1 MSGFYRYFARRLGLM
16 LFTVWA
22 ILTIIFVLFKL
33 LPGDP
38 AAIFIDSNFS
48 IQMLE
53 RQRALWGLDD
63 PIWLQYV
70 RYLRNMALFDFG
82 DSFFQNEPVAEILAE
97 KTLNTML
104 MIVPALLV
112 SVGAGTI
119 IGALVG
125 WRRGSRFERATVAA
139 SLFLHSAPSFFVGIL
154 VLMLFSYWLRWLPA
168 GGMVSLGGPEGFLEI
183 VTSSDYWQHLILPCL
198 VLVSREI
205 TGPILLLRGSML
217 EVKGSDFIEILRAK
231 GLSEWRIVVHATR
244 NALLPLV
251 TYIAVMTGLL
261 FQGQVLLEIIFAWP
275 GIGREIVNALND
287 LDYPVAQAA
296 LYIMA
301 LAIVAMNF
309 LADLVYGAID
319 PRVAHA

>member
-1 MSGFYRYFARRLGLM
+1 MSVFLRYAARRLLLL
-16 LFTVWA
+16 LFTIWA
-22 ILTIIFVLFKL
+22 ILSIDFALFKL

-38 AAIFIDSNFS
+38 TAIFLDSNFS
-48 IQMLE
+48 LEMIE

-63 PIWLQYV
+63 PLPVQYF
-70 RYLRNMALFDFG
+70 RYLGNMAAFDFG
-82 DSFFQNEPVAEILAE
+82 DSFFQNEPVADILAE
-97 KTLNTML
+97 KTLNTLL
-104 MIVPALLV
+104 MILPALLISIV
-112 SVGAGTI
+112 AGTL
-119 IGALVG
+119 IGAAAG
-125 WRRGSRFERATVAA
+125 WKRGTRFERAIVAV

-154 VLMLFSYWLRWLPA
+154 LLMLFSYTLGWLPA
-168 GGMVSLGGPEGFLEI
+168 GGMVSLGGPEEFLAI
-183 VTSSDYWQHLILPCL
+183 VTSADYWQHLLLPCL

-217 EVKGSDFIEILRAK
+217 EVMGSDFLAILRAK
-231 GLSEWRIVVHATR
+231 GLPERHIAAHAVR

-275 GIGREIVNALND
+275 GIGREIVTALND
-287 LDYPVAQAA
+287 LDFPVAQAA

-301 LAIVAMNF
+301 LAIVVLNF
-309 LADLVYGAID
+309 LADILYSAID

>member
-1 MSGFYRYFARRLGLM
+1 VTAFLRYFARRLALL
-16 LFTVWA
+16 LFVVWA
-22 ILTIIFVLFKL
+22 ILTIVFVLFKL

-48 IQMLE
+48 IEMLN
-53 RQRALWGLDD
+53 RQRALWGLDQ
-63 PIWLQYV
+63 PLWLQYLN
-70 RYLRNMALFDFG
+70 YLRNMALFDFG
-82 DSFFQNEPVAEILAE
+82 DSFFQNEPVATILAE
-97 KTLNTML
+97 KTLNTAL
-104 MIVPALLV
+104 MIVPALII
-112 SVGAGTI
+112 SVVLGTI
-119 IGALVG
+119 IGAYAG
-125 WRRGSRFERATVAA
+125 WRRGGRFERVTVGA

-154 VLMLFSYWLRWLPA
+154 VLMIFSYQLRWLPP
-168 GGMVSLGGPEGFLEI
+168 GGLVSLGGPEDFWGI
-183 VTSSDYWQHLILPCL
+183 VTSADYWQHLALPCL

-217 EVKGSDFIEILRAK
+217 EVRGTDFVDILRAK
-231 GLSEWRIVVHATR
+231 GLTESRIVAHAAR

-275 GIGREIVNALND
+275 GLGREIVNALND

-301 LAIVAMNF
+301 LAILVMNF
-309 LADLVYGAID
+309 IADLLYGLID
-319 PRVAHA
+319 PRVTHA

>member
-1 MSGFYRYFARRLGLM
+1 MTAFLTYLARRFVLM
-16 LFTVWA
+16 LFVVWA

-48 IQMLE
+48 VQMLE

-82 DSFFQNEPVAEILAE
+82 DSFFQNEPVAAILAE
-97 KTLNTML
+97 KTLNSML
-104 MIVPALLV
+104 MIVPALV
-112 SVGAGTI
+112 ISVVAGTI
-119 IGALVG
+119 MGALAG
-125 WRRGSRFERATVAA
+125 WKRGSRFERATVAA

-154 VLMLFSYWLRWLPA
+154 VLMLFSYQLRFLPA
-168 GGMVSLGGPEGFLEI
+168 GGMVSLGGPETFWGI
-183 VTSSDYWQHLILPCL
+183 VTSGDYWQHLILPCL

-217 EVKGSDFIEILRAK
+217 EVKGSDFIDILRAK
-231 GLSEWRIVVHATR
+231 GLSERRIVVHAVR

-301 LAIVAMNF
+301 LAIVGTNF
-309 LADLVYGAID
+309 LADLAYGAID
-319 PRVAHA
+319 PRVTHA

>member
-1 MSGFYRYFARRLGLM
+1 MPAFLRYAARRLLLM
-16 LFTVWA
+16 LFTIWA
-22 ILTIIFVLFKL
+22 ILSINFVLFKL

-38 AAIFIDSNFS
+38 TAIFLDSNFS
-48 IQMLE
+48 LEMIE
-53 RQRALWGLDD
+53 RQRALWGLND
-63 PIWLQYV
+63 PLPVQYL

-82 DSFFQNEPVAEILAE
+82 DSFFQNEPVGEILAE
-97 KTLNTML
+97 KTLNTLL

-112 SVGAGTI
+112 SIMFGTA
-119 IGALVG
+119 IGAIAG
-125 WRRGSRFERATVAA
+125 WKRGTRSERAIVAA

-154 VLMLFSYWLRWLPA
+154 ALMLFSYSLGWLPS
-168 GGMVSLGGPEGFLEI
+168 GGMVSLGGPEEFWEI
-183 VTSSDYWQHLILPCL
+183 VTSGDYWQHMLLPCL

-217 EVKGSDFIEILRAK
+217 EVRGSDFIAILRAK
-231 GLSEWRIVVHATR
+231 GLPERRIVVHAVR

-275 GIGREIVNALND
+275 GIGREIVTALND

-301 LAIVAMNF
+301 VAVVGLNF
-309 LADLVYGAID
+309 LADILHGVID
-319 PRVAHA
+319 PRIAHA

>member
-1 MSGFYRYFARRLGLM
+1 M

-119 IGALVG
+119 IGALAG